1 MERAAAEQI
10 GLQRNPGLQVAAAE
24 IAAGIEAAATAAIA
38 ASRRACFSLASSQ
51 MATAKPMISEHTT
64 AVVAI
69 NASLLR

>member
-1 MERAAAEQI
+1 
-10 GLQRNPGLQVAAAE
+10 
-24 IAAGIEAAATAAIA
+24 
-38 ASRRACFSLASSQ
+38 